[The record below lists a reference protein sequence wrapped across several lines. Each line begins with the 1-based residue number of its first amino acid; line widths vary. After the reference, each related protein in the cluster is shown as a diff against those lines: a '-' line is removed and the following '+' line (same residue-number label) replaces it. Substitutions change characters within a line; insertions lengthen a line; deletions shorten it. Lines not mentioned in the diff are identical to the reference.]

1 MGYYFYGMVKGYD
14 TVIGLEIHV
23 QLNTASKAFS
33 SDVNLFGSNP
43 NENIHPVSM
52 ALPGALPFVNHS
64 MVQKALKL
72 GLALNSKINKQS
84 SFDRKHYFYP
94 DSPKGYQ
101 ITQDSSPV
109 LIGGEFT
116 FPTHGKDKKIRIHHV
131 HMEDDAGKS
140 IHDLHDSQSMIDLNR
155 SGTPLLE
162 VVTKP
167 EFTSGQEVADFLAY
181 FQILLRYIS
190 ISDANMEEGSLRCD
204 CNVSVKPS
212 GTETLGT
219 RCEIKNINSKKFA
232 KTAIEF
238 ESNRQ
243 IQLLENGESI
253 TQETRLFDSKNG
265 QTFSMRKKE
274 EALDYRYFPDPDLLS
289 VPISEEDISAAKSAI
304 DFLPWTAYEALT
316 SKGVSAQSARELITD
331 KSHAIYFITLNH
343 YLSQPKLVANFI
355 INQIIPRWSEM
366 EQMNHHE
373 AKDAWVS
380 LLTLVHDKKISPS
393 TSYPILVPLII
404 KNPHLDV
411 LLEAEN
417 QNLLLTDSS
426 DEEISTFCKSVLEAH
441 PDKVAAYK
449 KGKHGLIGF
458 FMGQAKRSQ
467 VNYSPQLL
475 QKAFKEALSKD

>member
-1 MGYYFYGMVKGYD
+1 
-14 TVIGLEIHV
+14 
-23 QLNTASKAFS
+23 
-33 SDVNLFGSNP
+33 
-43 NENIHPVSM
+43 
-52 ALPGALPFVNHS
+52 
-64 MVQKALKL
+64 
-72 GLALNSKINKQS
+72 
-84 SFDRKHYFYP
+84 
-94 DSPKGYQ
+94 
-101 ITQDSSPV
+101 
-109 LIGGEFT
+109 
-116 FPTHGKDKKIRIHHV
+116 
-131 HMEDDAGKS
+131 
-140 IHDLHDSQSMIDLNR
+140 
-155 SGTPLLE
+155 
-162 VVTKP
+162 
-167 EFTSGQEVADFLAY
+167 
-181 FQILLRYIS
+181 
-190 ISDANMEEGSLRCD
+190 MEEGSLRCD

-274 EALDYRYFPDPDLLS
+274 EVLDYRYFPDPDLLS
-289 VPISEEDISAAKSAI
+289 VPISEEDVSAAKSAI

-411 LLEAEN
+411 LHEAEN
-417 QNLLLTDSS
+417 QNLS
-426 DEEISTFCKSVLEAH
+426 
-441 PDKVAAYK
+441 
-449 KGKHGLIGF
+449 LIHI
-458 FMGQAKRSQ
+458 
-467 VNYSPQLL
+467 
-475 QKAFKEALSKD
+475 